1 MLKITEVMCPV
12 ALNLFLNIRKI
23 KDDGSLD
30 LKLINQTVNL
40 YDIVYL
46 REAKHEKTGIHIKS
60 KNEISE
66 YLKESILKITNLF
79 FQVTNIKPNS
89 FIIEIEKTQELENDN
104 SIIAGVLIGLNN
116 HYQTNLTKKQLIT
129 IAHQINPDIPYFIVG
144 GYSKITNAGLD
155 IEKLGENPYNY
166 YLVIDSGIILDRNNI
181 EASIKN
187 NYLIERSSRQEPIH
201 NDYVKFVPQEL
212 NTLRNFLN
220 EFPGLEHSLSSL
232 GPIYFIAI
240 PNNAIS
246 SNVQIALKRKF
257 PNIHVYSCKNTCGHK
272 IMFEYPS
279 KKINKI

>member
-89 FIIEIEKTQELENDN
+89 FIIEIEKTQAIQNDN
-104 SIIAGVLIGLNN
+104 SIIAGVLIGLNQ

-187 NYLIERSSRQEPIH
+187 DYLIERSSRQEPIR
-201 NDYVKFVPQEL
+201 NDYVKFMPQEL

-220 EFPGLEHSLSSL
+220 EFPDLEHSLSSL

-257 PNIHVYSCKNTCGHK
+257 SNIHVYSCKNTCGHK